1 MSLRKILIPI
11 GLLALLVLSWQA
23 WGWPGVAFIGGGI
36 VLWLLLHFNRMM
48 QVIRRASSSP
58 IGYVGSAV
66 MLQSR
71 LRPGLSLMQ
80 VMALTR
86 ALGELLT
93 PPDTQPERYR
103 WADPSQAW
111 VICEFVQG
119 RLKHWEFGRPSPKA
133 DPADSDATVSV
144 SPPSAGAA
152 PAP

>member
-1 MSLRKILIPI
+1 MSLRKILIPA
-11 GLLALLVLSWQA
+11 GLVALLFLSWQA

-48 QVIRRASSSP
+48 QVMRRASSSP

-86 ALGELLT
+86 ALGELLS

-103 WADPSQAW
+103 WTDPSEAW
-111 VICEFVQG
+111 VVCEFAQG
-119 RLKHWEFGRPSPKA
+119 RLMRWEFGRPTPAA
-133 DPADSDATVSV
+133 DPDAGDVTGTAT
-144 SPPSAGAA
+144 PSATGTT